1 MIDRAPG
8 RLIGIARR
16 PARRVPMEVVGAVE
30 VVVGGGLEGDHK
42 GLRFPKRG
50 VTVLSREAWETA
62 IAELTDL
69 AGPVPLPWT
78 VRRAN
83 VLVEGVQLPMAR
95 GAILAIG
102 ALRLEVTAQTY
113 PCSRMDAAHPGLLK
127 ALAPDWRGGVCCR
140 VIVGGRIAVG
150 DVVEVVSSPPCE
162 RGPRLPG
169 E

>member
-1 MIDRAPG
+1 MNTASG
-8 RLIGIARR
+8 RLVGIARR
-16 PARRVPMEVVGAVE
+16 SARRVPMELVRSVE
-30 VVVGGGLEGDHK
+30 IAAGGGLEGDHK

-50 VTVLSREAWETA
+50 VTVLSLEAWESA
-62 IAELTDL
+62 IAELADL
-69 AGPVPLPWT
+69 AGPLPLPWT

-83 VLVEGVQLPMAR
+83 VLVEGVDLPRAR

-102 ALRLEVTAQTY
+102 AVRLEVTAQTY
-113 PCSRMDAAHPGLLK
+113 PCSRMEAAHPGLLK

-150 DVVEVVSSPPCE
+150 DTVEVLSSPPAE
-162 RGPRLPG
+162 RALRLPG